1 MIKFSKIW
9 LGINTLFLAFYL
21 YLIPQIWILLIEE
34 KETLKK
40 DNTIYKGLGYISI
53 YEILIVFLIF
63 GKIVYILF
71 LWYDKIKEPEIK
83 VLVQSLEFFC
93 FLPQLINFF
102 LLVAQISYYNG
113 YRFEHKTEFLKI
125 KSFEIY
131 AKTKIILFYLY
142 SIWLLAGFLLFS
154 ISFLC
159 EGCGYC
165 KCCYVCRLY
174 PNSYK
179 TMSYRPY
186 RNNKV
191 YAV

>member
-1 MIKFSKIW
+1 MIKFSKVW
-9 LGINTLFLAFYL
+9 VGLNTLFLGFYL
-21 YLIPQIWILLIEE
+21 YLIPQIWVLLIEE

-40 DNTIYKGLGYISI
+40 DNTIYQGLSYISI
-53 YEILIVFLIF
+53 YEIFIVFLIF
-63 GKIVYILF
+63 GKIVFILF
-71 LWYDKIKEPEIK
+71 LWYDKIKEPDIK
-83 VLVQSLEFFC
+83 VKVQSLEFFC

-113 YRFEHKTEFLKI
+113 YRFQYKNEFLEI
-125 KSFEIY
+125 KNFEIY
-131 AKTKIILFYLY
+131 VKTKIILFYLY
-142 SIWLLAGFLLFS
+142 SIWLLGSFLLFS

-165 KCCYVCRLY
+165 KCCYDCKLY
-174 PNSYK
+174 PNVYK
-179 TMSYRPY
+179 TMNYYPY